1 MHFDTSTR
9 QRWMAAL
16 AQSTPEML
24 RARMRTLGLAPD
36 YEFVRAPQTGLV
48 QIQARMGATGDRF
61 FPGDATLTRAVVQ
74 LGSGQ
79 LGFSW
84 VLGRDKGHAER
95 CAVCDALL
103 QEPEHYPTLME
114 TLIVPLEAD
123 RAARLQARQAEVNA
137 SRVDFFTLVRGDNA

>member
-1 MHFDTSTR
+1 MHFDTPTR

-16 AQSTPEML
+16 AQSSPEML
-24 RARMRTLGLAPD
+24 RTRMRTLGLAPD
-36 YEFVRAPQTGLV
+36 YEHVRKPQTGLV
-48 QIQARMGATGDRF
+48 QVQARMGGTGDRF
-61 FPGDATLTRAVVQ
+61 FPGDTTLTRAVVR
-74 LGSGQ
+74 LSSGQ

-103 QEPEHYPTLME
+103 QEPTHFQTLME
-114 TLIVPLEAD
+114 TLITPLEAD
-123 RAARLQARQAEVNA
+123 RAARIAARLAEVNA

>member
-9 QRWMAAL
+9 QRWMATL
-16 AQSTPEML
+16 ARSTPEML
-24 RARMRTLGLAPD
+24 RARMRTLGLAPE
-36 YEFVRAPQTGLV
+36 YEQIRVPQTGLV
-48 QIQARMGATGDRF
+48 QIQPRMGATGDRF

-74 LGSGQ
+74 LAGGQ

-103 QEPEHYPTLME
+103 QDPTQYQTLME
-114 TLIVPLEAD
+114 TLITPLEAD
-123 RAARLQARQAEVNA
+123 RAARIDARQAEVNA